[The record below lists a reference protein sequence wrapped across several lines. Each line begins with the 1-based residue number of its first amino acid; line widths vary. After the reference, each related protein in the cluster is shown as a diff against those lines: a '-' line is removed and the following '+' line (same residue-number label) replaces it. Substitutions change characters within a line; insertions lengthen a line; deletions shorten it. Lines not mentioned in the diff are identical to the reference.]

1 MVAGCK
7 FYVCGEFF
15 RARWPFI
22 EKDKENDFIFPLK
35 MRTTGFK
42 KLCVGPFSI
51 EIGGNLKRKEEKRC
65 VGADLS
71 SEKVCYR
78 IKNAVWYIFGCMVA
92 EIASMLALDPSA
104 TVGGKGHRR

>member
-1 MVAGCK
+1 MKHACQKVRRAGKMVAGCK
-7 FYVCGEFF
+7 FYVCGKFF

-51 EIGGNLKRKEEKRC
+51 EIGGNLKRKGRK
-65 VGADLS
+65 
-71 SEKVCYR
+71 K
-78 IKNAVWYIFGCMVA
+78 M
-92 EIASMLALDPSA
+92 
-104 TVGGKGHRR
+104 RRG